1 MKIRLEP
8 IEEATAGDPIEARR
22 FPFALGQAKE
32 CDLRIEAKGV
42 WDNHL
47 VLDNEGENGITAA
60 PCPDALVFV
69 NGDAHRKK
77 FRMNHGDLLELGSA
91 KFRFWFAPLGQEPI
105 GTVPSRSSLPS
116 RDDPLGQAARK
127 VVQSNEGAV
136 ERTVDMLLSGTETA
150 GMVQKY

>member
-42 WDNHL
+42 WGRHL
-47 VLDNEGENGITAA
+47 VLDDEGENGITAT
-60 PCPDALVFV
+60 PSPDALVFV

-77 FRMNHGDLLELGSA
+77 FRVNHGDLLELGAA
-91 KFRFWFAPLGQEPI
+91 KFRFWFAPLGQADRCGLEGLI
-105 GTVPSRSSLPS
+105 WVALLLLA
-116 RDDPLGQAARK
+116 LGQAG
-127 VVQSNEGAV
+127 VIVWLMN
-136 ERTVDMLLSGTETA
+136 LA
-150 GMVQKY
+150 G

>member
-42 WDNHL
+42 WGRHL
-47 VLDNEGENGITAA
+47 VLDDEGENGITAT
-60 PCPDALVFV
+60 PSPDALVFV

-77 FRMNHGDLLELGSA
+77 FRVNHGDLLELGAA
-91 KFRFWFAPLGQEPI
+91 KFRFWFAPLGQADRRGLEGLI
-105 GTVPSRSSLPS
+105 WIALLLLA
-116 RDDPLGQAARK
+116 LGQAG
-127 VVQSNEGAV
+127 VIVWLMN
-136 ERTVDMLLSGTETA
+136 LA
-150 GMVQKY
+150 G